1 MKLESLNKGN
11 TIGGA
16 SCAKVT
22 PASASK
28 KNIWRGEFDRRNGPR
43 EEDMLIEMTPT
54 PSASPPDSE

>member
-16 SCAKVT
+16 SCAKVP